1 MYIVFFFVLCVYYFK
16 FYYIK
21 SYDTYAFFSPENFLR
36 CNRGRALT
44 LFGMHYV
51 VPDWLCPVAGD
62 TGDYEKFKLI
72 NGDTCISM
80 HFKKTQLGASE
91 RSL

>member
-1 MYIVFFFVLCVYYFK
+1 M
-16 FYYIK
+16 K

-51 VPDWLCPVAGD
+51 VIDCVQLP
-62 TGDYEKFKLI
+62 E
-72 NGDTCISM
+72 
-80 HFKKTQLGASE
+80 TQATMRNLN
-91 RSL
+91 L